1 MVQLWIEA
9 ITVGLGLVIV
19 GTIVSW
25 VMSKI
30 SNTELPPVCK
40 DWNKNYIME
49 ISLFLTGVI
58 AHFAFEFSG
67 INRWYCKNGY
77 ACKA

>member
-25 VMSKI
+25 VASKVMD
-30 SNTELPPVCK
+30 TELPPVCK
-40 DWNKNYIME
+40 DWNKNFIDGSM
-49 ISLFLTGVI
+49 SLL
-58 AHFAFEFSG
+58 
-67 INRWYCKNGY
+67 NRCDSTF
-77 ACKA
+77 CF